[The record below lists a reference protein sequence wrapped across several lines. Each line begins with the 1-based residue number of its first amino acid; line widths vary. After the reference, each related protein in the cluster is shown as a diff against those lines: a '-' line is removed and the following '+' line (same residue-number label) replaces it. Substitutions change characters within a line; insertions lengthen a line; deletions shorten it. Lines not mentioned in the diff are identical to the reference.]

1 MDVRLLV
8 LGLSGPN
15 LVPGARLATAL
26 LVAVCV
32 AIAVLVV
39 LVGTDLAM
47 IVVRRPIPEVRRR
60 FVRWPYVRRNAL
72 VAAAAVPA
80 LVLVVGV
87 RLVTRS
93 PVWTALVAVLLVL
106 LLAELA
112 RLAGQAPY
120 GRTQRL
126 PGRLRGRARP
136 GGGLRSRTFLGW
148 SRGKFGDDGWAL
160 AAEGDVAGVVG
171 GPRTRKTAAVVVPNV
186 AAHEGPVVVA
196 SAKRDVLQATVRH
209 RQAVAETSGGPLY
222 GVAPRV
228 HVYEP
233 SADQPVDGVPP
244 LRWSPLD
251 QCDDLGVAQ
260 ARAMAA
266 VATANGGANGQ
277 ANGHPKGA
285 PTGHGEWSDKAVRIL
300 APYLLAGAL
309 YPEQERRGD
318 ITLVTEWLVE
328 GPPTMRRVATLL
340 ERSIATPDA
349 KRAAGWLRAEAT
361 TPQRELGSVFSFS
374 TSALRAAA
382 YDPVVRDN
390 SARTEF
396 AVDEFLLTNSTLYIL
411 CPSGEGQATAPLI
424 AMLVDALTT
433 RAAQLHREGK
443 LPNPLLL
450 ALDGLDAMAPVPVL
464 PRILAG
470 EADGAVRTLWAAES
484 FEALRGRW
492 GDDGAAEIWDGTRAR
507 VVTGGLTDAD
517 LLGDVAAV
525 VAGKDEE
532 ARSQIVAPEEVRE
545 RNRLVELLC
554 EVGRRIR
561 LWWQERAIGAAGQAV
576 LGPDQLR
583 DLPRGWGVLL
593 HPDAGATVVG
603 LPVAADQR
611 IWRRQLGRTG
621 GRGGASDFRR
631 TPARREAG
639 RWNAA

>member
-1 MDVRLLV
+1 MDVRLLA

-15 LVPGARLATAL
+15 LVPSPRLATAL
-26 LVAVCV
+26 LIAVCV
-32 AIAVLVV
+32 AIAVLVA

-47 IVVRRPIPEVRRR
+47 IVVRRPVPEVRQQ

-80 LVLVVGV
+80 LALVVGV

-93 PVWTALVAVLLVL
+93 SVWTALIALLLVL

-126 PGRLRGRARP
+126 PGRLRGRPRP
-136 GGGLRSRTFLGW
+136 GGGLRRRTYLGW
-148 SRGKFGDDGWAL
+148 SRGRFGDDGWAL
-160 AAEGDVAGVVG
+160 AADGDLAGVVG
-171 GPRTRKTAAVVVPNV
+171 GPRTRKTAGVIVPNV

-196 SAKRDVLQATVRH
+196 SVKRDVLQATVRH

-228 HVYEP
+228 QVYEP
-233 SADQPVDGVPP
+233 SADQPVDGVSP

-251 QCDDLGVAQ
+251 DCENLGVAQ
-260 ARAMAA
+260 ARATAA

-277 ANGHPKGA
+277 HNGHANGAANGH
-285 PTGHGEWSDKAVRIL
+285 EWSDKAVRIL

-318 ITLVTEWLVE
+318 LSLVTEWLVQ

-340 ERSIATPDA
+340 ERSIGTPDA
-349 KRAAGWLRAEAT
+349 KRAAGWLRAEAAS
-361 TPQRELGSVFSFS
+361 PQRELGSVFSFS

-396 AVDEFLLTNSTLYIL
+396 DVDEFLLTNSTLYIL
-411 CPSGEGQATAPLI
+411 YPTDEGQATAPLI
-424 AMLVDALTT
+424 AMLVDAMTI
-433 RAAQLHREGK
+433 RAAQLHHEGK

-450 ALDGLDAMAPVPVL
+450 ALDGLDAIGPLPAL
-464 PRILAG
+464 PRVLGG
-470 EADGAVRTLWAAES
+470 EAAGAVRALWATGS
-484 FEALRGRW
+484 WEALRDRW
-492 GDDGAAEIWDGTRAR
+492 GEDGAAEIWEGTRAR

-517 LLGDVAAV
+517 LLGEVASV
-525 VAGKDEE
+525 VARKDEE
-532 ARSQIVAPEEVRE
+532 ARSQIVPPEGVRD
-545 RNRLVELLC
+545 RSRFVELVY

-561 LWWQERAIGAAGQAV
+561 LWWQDRAIGSAGQAV

-583 DLPRGWGVLL
+583 ALPRGWGVLL
-593 HPDAGATVVG
+593 HPDAGATLVG

-631 TPARREAG
+631 TPARRDAG
-639 RWNAA
+639 RGNAA